1 MGILSNDIDPRL
13 QTLYDHWL
21 QVRKGALIPNRR
33 DIDPVAIWTVLPF
46 VWMCDYIAES
56 GRFRFRLAG
65 EEMNM
70 FHHRNLVGTYLD
82 ETFPEVQQDHVI
94 AKYRRAIETPAI
106 LYVRGAIHAKTHPY
120 LRGERLL
127 LPLLD
132 QSEAPTIIVGATV
145 SHMGAGTGVRTGATG
160 QKLDTPPT
168 CETIEFPLYP

>member
-13 QTLYDHWL
+13 QSLYEHWFR
-21 QVRKGALIPNRR
+21 VRKGTLMPDRR

-46 VWMCDYIAES
+46 VWMCDYISES

-82 ETFPEVQQDHVI
+82 ETFSESQQEKII
-94 AKYRRAIETPAI
+94 AKYRRAIETPSI
-106 LYVRGAIHAKTHPY
+106 LYVRGAIHAATHPH

-127 LPLLD
+127 LPLSD
-132 QSEAPTIIVGATV
+132 GGERASIVLGATV
-145 SHMGAGTGVRTGATG
+145 SHLGAAGRDS
-160 QKLDTPPT
+160 DTPQP
-168 CETIEFPLYP
+168 CETIEIPLMP

>member
-13 QTLYDHWL
+13 QALYDHWF
-21 QVRKGALIPNRR
+21 QVRRGALIPNRR

-70 FHHRNLVGTYLD
+70 FYHRNLVGTYLD
-82 ETFPEVQQDHVI
+82 ETFPETQQKEII
-94 AKYRRAIETPAI
+94 ASYRRAIETPAI
-106 LYVRGAIHAKTHPY
+106 LYVRGAIHEVTHPY

-127 LPLLD
+127 LPLMDTGERPSVVL
-132 QSEAPTIIVGATV
+132 GATV
-145 SHMGAGTGVRTGATG
+145 SHIGVSDPNPDA
-160 QKLDTPPT
+160 PAT
-168 CETIEFPLYP
+168 CETIQFPLSV